1 MYGIC
6 FFGVWQFFGRFC
18 FVRVGL
24 WEFCTPGLV
33 LGWKWCGILYSV
45 MSAKVIGYS
54 VVLVLVLGV
63 AVWGLWHLDQQAA
76 PKREAYRELAQC
88 LSEKG
93 VVFYGAYWCPACA
106 QQKTM
111 FGGVAKQLPYVEC
124 SLPDRTQNEL
134 CSEAEIANYPVWEF
148 DGGYRCG
155 GVVSPE
161 VLAHV
166 SGCAL
171 PAYDGLDNTPLGLY
185 ERLVVTASQD
195 SLRKRGVPQDDID
208 EYIATVAERVNA
220 YLTEQYGSTVAT
232 ATDPAHLLAA
242 FSEVLH
248 GCALYEKQVVE
259 APVSEGVEVEL
270 VPEDEVDLT
279 GGEA

>member
-1 MYGIC
+1 
-6 FFGVWQFFGRFC
+6 
-18 FVRVGL
+18 
-24 WEFCTPGLV
+24 
-33 LGWKWCGILYSV
+33 
-45 MSAKVIGYS
+45 
-54 VVLVLVLGV
+54 
-63 AVWGLWHLDQQAA
+63 
-76 PKREAYRELAQC
+76 
-88 LSEKG
+88 
-93 VVFYGAYWCPACA
+93 
-106 QQKTM
+106 
-111 FGGVAKQLPYVEC
+111 
-124 SLPDRTQNEL
+124 
-134 CSEAEIANYPVWEF
+134 
-148 DGGYRCG
+148 
-155 GVVSPE
+155 
-161 VLAHV
+161 
-166 SGCAL
+166 
-171 PAYDGLDNTPLGLY
+171 LGLY